1 MRVNIRRIITDLQ
14 AGIVVGIV
22 LVPVAMAYGLIAGI
36 GPAAG
41 LYGAVAVGLVAA
53 VAGSSRSLIA
63 GPNVFV
69 ALVLGPVAIE
79 YGLAGAFTTTMLAG
93 IILLAFAAAR
103 WGRLVAYIPYSLL
116 AGFFTAAGIVL
127 VITHIMPAIGLS
139 TAKGGVIGNVTAW
152 MDASINIDALAVAG
166 TTVVIGLLWP
176 RKLARYVPGPFVA
189 LVAGTAIGLTLFQA
203 APVVG
208 DIPRG
213 LPTLTTPIFNPAFVL
228 PAFTIALLCAANGLL
243 VALQTDSLTGG
254 THRPNQLLAAF
265 GVGNLLGG
273 FMGGNAGG
281 ASVTTF
287 LNIQAGGRTIVST
300 ISASLIVLLALVAL
314 PIERIPIAALA
325 GIVIVNGY
333 LVIDWRY
340 VKRITKVPRGYAA
353 VMSITAVVA
362 VAVDFNV
369 AVIIGLVAASLVG
382 ARRSERSELQRL
394 ISVPVPDSAV
404 WPDGDPL
411 ESHVGLVVM
420 PDWVSVASARE
431 MARVVTGD
439 IRENQVTIFDFRK
452 VAYMDDTAATLTGQ
466 VIAGRRVALAGL
478 QGTAKEVMLAF
489 GNVEP
494 GRLLSDVD
502 EAKEAIRAGE
512 I

>member
-1 MRVNIRRIITDLQ
+1 MNIRRIITDLQ

-152 MDASINIDALAVAG
+152 MDASINIDALV
-166 TTVVIGLLWP
+166 
-176 RKLARYVPGPFVA
+176 
-189 LVAGTAIGLTLFQA
+189 VAGTAIGLTLFQA

-287 LNIQAGGRTIVST
+287 LNIQAGGRTFVST

-353 VMSITAVVA
+353 VMLITAVVA

-394 ISVPVPDSAV
+394 VSVPVPDAAV

-411 ESHVGLVVM
+411 DSHVGLVVM

>member
-1 MRVNIRRIITDLQ
+1 MNVRRIITDLQ

-41 LYGAVAVGLVAA
+41 LYGAIAVGLVAA
-53 VAGSSRSLIA
+53 VAGSSRVLVA

-69 ALVLGPVAIE
+69 ALVLGPVVFE

-127 VITHIMPAIGLS
+127 VITHVMPAIGLS

-152 MDASINIDALAVAG
+152 TTAAINLDALAVAG
-166 TTVVIGLLWP
+166 ATVAIGLLWP
-176 RKLARYVPGPFVA
+176 RKLARYAPGPFVA
-189 LVAGTAIGLTLFQA
+189 LVAGTAIGLLLFQD

-213 LPTLTTPIFNPAFVL
+213 LPTPTTPIFNPAFVL

-243 VALQTDSLTGG
+243 TALQADSLTGSS
-254 THRPNQLLAAF
+254 HRPNQLLAAF

-273 FMGGNAGG
+273 LMGGNAGG

-287 LNIQAGGRTIVST
+287 LNIQAGGRTVIAPVTS
-300 ISASLIVLLALVAL
+300 SLIMLLALVAL

-325 GIVIVNGY
+325 GIIIVNGC
-333 LVIDWRY
+333 LVVDWQY
-340 VKRITKVPRGYAA
+340 VKRIAKVPRGYAA
-353 VMSITAVVA
+353 VMLITAVVA
-362 VAVDFNV
+362 IAVDFNV

-382 ARRSERSELQRL
+382 ARRSEQSELQRL
-394 ISVPVPDSAV
+394 VSVPLPDSAV
-404 WPDGDPL
+404 WADGDPL

-439 IRENQVTIFDFRK
+439 IRENQVTIFDFRR
-452 VAYMDDTAATLTGQ
+452 VAYMDDTAASITGQ

-478 QGTAKEVMLAF
+478 QGPARETILAF
-489 GNVEP
+489 GNVAT
-494 GRLLSDVD
+494 GRLVSDVD
-502 EAKEAIRAGE
+502 EAKEAIKTGA